1 MILIVESGSTK
12 ADWVLLHPDGTE
24 TNFRT
29 KGWIPLFLTNDEML
43 ERLNSYKELG
53 EKKFTAVYFYTAG
66 VSAVK
71 ASESLHFILSAFFSE
86 AHIHVESD
94 MLAAARGV
102 YNHTAQFVAILGTGS
117 NMAFFDGE
125 ELEQLTPS
133 LGYVLGDEA
142 SGASLGKVLLRAYLY
157 KSLPKDLYLQFSKV
171 YSVSKDLALQSVYNE
186 THPNWFLASFVPF
199 LVEHQSHPYVQQ
211 LVRKEF
217 YSFLKTHVLSHPLH
231 LDYSI
236 SFVGSV
242 AFLFQE
248 IMSDLCKENKLQVA
262 GFKQSPIH
270 GLISYHKTNK

>member
-12 ADWVLLHPDGTE
+12 ADWVLLHADGSV

-29 KGWIPLFLTNDEML
+29 KGWNPLLLTEEGML
-43 ERLNSYKELG
+43 ERLNSYKELS
-53 EKKFTAVYFYTAG
+53 EKNFSAVYFYTAG
-66 VSAVK
+66 VSHIK
-71 ASESLHFILSAFFSE
+71 SSESLHFILSEFFSE

-142 SGASLGKVLLRAYLY
+142 SGASLGKSLLRDYLY
-157 KSLPKDLYLQFSKV
+157 KTLPKDLYLQFSKD
-171 YSVSKDLALQSVYNE
+171 YSISKDLALQSVYKE
-186 THPNWFLASFVPF
+186 AHPNRFLASFVPF
-199 LVEHQSHPYVQQ
+199 LVEYKSHFYVQQ

-231 LDYSI
+231 LDFRI

-242 AFLFQE
+242 AFLFQD
-248 IMSDLCKENKLQVA
+248 IITDLCKENKLQVA

-270 GLISYHKTNK
+270 GLICYHKTNK

>member
-12 ADWVLLHPDGTE
+12 ADWVLLHADGLE
-24 TNFRT
+24 TKFRT
-29 KGWIPLFLTNDEML
+29 KGWNPLFLTEDEML
-43 ERLNSYKELG
+43 ERLSSYKELS
-53 EKKFTAVYFYTAG
+53 EKKFKAVYFYTAG
-66 VSAVK
+66 VSHIK
-71 ASESLHFILSAFFSE
+71 SSESLHSILSVFFSK

-94 MLAAARGV
+94 MLAAARAV

-117 NMAFFDGE
+117 NIAFYDGE

-142 SGASLGKVLLRAYLY
+142 SGASLGKAILRAYLY
-157 KSLPKDLYLQFSKV
+157 KTLPKDLYLQFSKV
-171 YSVSKDLALQSVYNE
+171 YSISKDLVLQSVHKEAHANR
-186 THPNWFLASFVPF
+186 FLASFVPF
-199 LVEHQSHPYVQQ
+199 LVEHQSHIYVQE

-231 LDYSI
+231 QDYCI

-248 IMSDLCKENKLQVA
+248 IMNDLCKENKLKISD
-262 GFKQSPIH
+262 FKQSPLQ
-270 GLISYHKTNK
+270 GLISYHKANK